1 MDKERTSEETKV
13 EMGKI
18 IKFPMDKVIRR
29 KREEGPKL
37 SEEEAQAM
45 KEETFIDNL
54 SEQMTLDIIE
64 DLRDNAVAL
73 DTDQFLQDLA
83 IMVETLKAMLKRDF
97 GHKHPMHDITDNLTK
112 IITTPDG
119 RKFTDINYSR
129 ISISPKLNEEDFL
142 KTIGKLQKEIRKDT
156 DPTIE
161 DELDIEFIPEE

>member
-1 MDKERTSEETKV
+1 MDKERTSEETKI

-45 KEETFIDNL
+45 KEETFIENL

-73 DTDQFLQDLA
+73 DSDIFLQDLA
-83 IMVETLKAMLKRDF
+83 VLVETLKAMLKRDF

-119 RKFTDINYSR
+119 RKFTDINYAK
-129 ISISPKLNEEDFL
+129 ISVSPKIKAEDFL
-142 KTIGKLQKEIRKDT
+142 DTIGKIQKEIQEDDPTRKD
-156 DPTIE
+156 
-161 DELDIEFIPEE
+161 ELEIEFIPEE

>member
-1 MDKERTSEETKV
+1 
-13 EMGKI
+13 MGKI

-45 KEETFIDNL
+45 KEETFIENL

-64 DLRDNAVAL
+64 DLRDNAVAM
-73 DTDQFLQDLA
+73 DSDIFLQDLA
-83 IMVETLKAMLKRDF
+83 VLVETLKAMLKRDF

-119 RKFTDINYSR
+119 RKFTDINYAK
-129 ISISPKLNEEDFL
+129 ISVSPKIKAEDFL
-142 KTIGKLQKEIRKDT
+142 DTIGKIQKEIQDD
-156 DPTIE
+156 DPTKE
-161 DELDIEFIPEE
+161 GELDIEFIPEE

>member
-1 MDKERTSEETKV
+1 MDKERTSEETKI

-45 KEETFIDNL
+45 KEETFIENL

-64 DLRDNAVAL
+64 DLRDNAVAM
-73 DTDQFLQDLA
+73 DSDIFLQDLA
-83 IMVETLKAMLKRDF
+83 VLVETLKAMLKRDF

-119 RKFTDINYSR
+119 RKFTDINYAK
-129 ISISPKLNEEDFL
+129 ISVSPKIKAEDFL
-142 KTIGKLQKEIRKDT
+142 ETIGKLQKEIQDD
-156 DPTIE
+156 DPTKE
-161 DELDIEFIPEE
+161 GELDIEFIPEE

>member
-1 MDKERTSEETKV
+1 MDKKRTSEETKV

-45 KEETFIDNL
+45 KEETFIENL

-64 DLRDNAVAL
+64 DLRDNAVAM
-73 DTDQFLQDLA
+73 DSDIFLQDLA
-83 IMVETLKAMLKRDF
+83 VLVETLKAMLKRDF

-119 RKFTDINYSR
+119 RKFTDINYAK
-129 ISISPKLNEEDFL
+129 ISVSPKIKAEDFL
-142 KTIGKLQKEIRKDT
+142 ETIGKLQKEIQDD
-156 DPTIE
+156 DPTKE
-161 DELDIEFIPEE
+161 GELDIEFIPEE

>member
-1 MDKERTSEETKV
+1 MDKKRTGEETKV

-45 KEETFIDNL
+45 KEETFIENL

-64 DLRDNAVAL
+64 DLRDNAVAM
-73 DTDQFLQDLA
+73 DSDIFLQDLA
-83 IMVETLKAMLKRDF
+83 VLVETLKAMLKRDF

-119 RKFTDINYSR
+119 RKFTDINYAR
-129 ISISPKLNEEDFL
+129 ISVSPKIKAEDFL
-142 KTIGKLQKEIRKDT
+142 DTIGKIQKEIQED
-156 DPTIE
+156 DPTRERRVGNRIYS
-161 DELDIEFIPEE
+161 

>member
-1 MDKERTSEETKV
+1 MDKKRTGEETKV

-45 KEETFIDNL
+45 KEETFIENL

-64 DLRDNAVAL
+64 DLRDNAVAM
-73 DTDQFLQDLA
+73 DSDIFLQDLA
-83 IMVETLKAMLKRDF
+83 VLVETLKAMLKRDF

-119 RKFTDINYSR
+119 RKFTDINYAK
-129 ISISPKLNEEDFL
+129 ISVSPKIKAEDFL
-142 KTIGKLQKEIRKDT
+142 DTIGKIQKEIQEDDPTRKD
-156 DPTIE
+156 
-161 DELDIEFIPEE
+161 ELEIEFIPEE

>member
-1 MDKERTSEETKV
+1 MDKKTTRSETKV

-45 KEETFIDNL
+45 KEETFIENL

-64 DLRDNAVAL
+64 DLRDNAVAM
-73 DTDQFLQDLA
+73 DSDIFLQDLA
-83 IMVETLKAMLKRDF
+83 VLVETLKAMLKRDF

-119 RKFTDINYSR
+119 RKFTDINYAK
-129 ISISPKLNEEDFL
+129 ISVSPKIKAEDFL
-142 KTIGKLQKEIRKDT
+142 DTIGKIQKEIQEDDPTRKD
-156 DPTIE
+156 
-161 DELDIEFIPEE
+161 ELEIEFIPEE

>member
-1 MDKERTSEETKV
+1 MDKKRTGEETKV

-45 KEETFIDNL
+45 KEETFIENL

-64 DLRDNAVAL
+64 DLRDNAVAM
-73 DTDQFLQDLA
+73 DSDIFLQDLA
-83 IMVETLKAMLKRDF
+83 VLVETLKAMLKRDF

-119 RKFTDINYSR
+119 RKFTDINYAK
-129 ISISPKLNEEDFL
+129 ISVSPKIKAEDFL
-142 KTIGKLQKEIRKDT
+142 DTIGKIQKEIQGD
-156 DPTIE
+156 DPTKE
-161 DELDIEFIPEE
+161 GELDIEFIPEE

>member
-1 MDKERTSEETKV
+1 MDKKRTGEETKI

-45 KEETFIDNL
+45 KEETFIENL

-64 DLRDNAVAL
+64 DLRDNAVAM
-73 DTDQFLQDLA
+73 DSDIFLQDLA
-83 IMVETLKAMLKRDF
+83 VLVETLKAMLKRDF

-119 RKFTDINYSR
+119 RKFTDINYAK
-129 ISISPKLNEEDFL
+129 ISVSPKIKAEDFL
-142 KTIGKLQKEIRKDT
+142 DTIGKIQKEIQED
-156 DPTIE
+156 DPTRK

>member
-1 MDKERTSEETKV
+1 MDKERTSEETKI

-45 KEETFIDNL
+45 KEETFIENL

-64 DLRDNAVAL
+64 DLRDNAVAM
-73 DTDQFLQDLA
+73 DSDIFLQDLA
-83 IMVETLKAMLKRDF
+83 VLVETLKAMLKRDF

-119 RKFTDINYSR
+119 RKFTDINYAK
-129 ISISPKLNEEDFL
+129 ISVSPKIKAEDFL
-142 KTIGKLQKEIRKDT
+142 DTIGKIQKEIQEDDPTRKD
-156 DPTIE
+156 
-161 DELDIEFIPEE
+161 ELEIEFIPEE

>member
-1 MDKERTSEETKV
+1 MDKKRTSEETKV

-45 KEETFIDNL
+45 KEETFIENL

-64 DLRDNAVAL
+64 DLRDNAVAM
-73 DTDQFLQDLA
+73 DSDIFLQDLA
-83 IMVETLKAMLKRDF
+83 VLVETLKAMLKRDF

-119 RKFTDINYSR
+119 RKFTDINYAK
-129 ISISPKLNEEDFL
+129 ISVSPKIKAEDFL
-142 KTIGKLQKEIRKDT
+142 DTIGKIQKEIQEDDPTRKD
-156 DPTIE
+156 
-161 DELDIEFIPEE
+161 ELEIEFIPEE